1 MEAAR
6 WQSQDRLSNSMLVL
20 NTKCGDLVPLVLQL
34 ASELQSVHILL
45 MSMRSQIHSQETS
58 WTNHQEELA

>member
-1 MEAAR
+1 MESIR
-6 WQSQDRLSNSMLVL
+6 WQSQDQLSNSMLVL
-20 NTKCGDLVPLVLQL
+20 SIKCEDLVHLVLQL

-45 MSMRSQIHSQETS
+45 MSMKSHIHSQETS